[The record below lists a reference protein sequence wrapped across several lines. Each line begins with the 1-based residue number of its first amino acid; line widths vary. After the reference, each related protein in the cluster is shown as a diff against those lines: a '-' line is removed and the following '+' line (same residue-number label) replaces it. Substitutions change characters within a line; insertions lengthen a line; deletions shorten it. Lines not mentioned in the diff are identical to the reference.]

1 MPRVGRKPGRPTA
14 IKQPADFGSELTF
27 EELGR
32 CLGMSRYKAKVLV
45 VDNGLPTISRGKVQT
60 IHRAVAEQIV
70 SGEWWLNQARA

>member
-1 MPRVGRKPGRPTA
+1 MPGYRRKSGRPA
-14 IKQPADFGSELTF
+14 AMKQPSDFGTELTF

-60 IHRAVAEQIV
+60 IHRAIAEQIV
-70 SGEWWLNQARA
+70 SGDWWLNQARA